1 VFVDF
6 LIGSLRWIRVGCRK
20 LIDLEIDIMKVL
32 RRSLAM
38 HVVTQM
44 DMIGLSVHVVVA
56 RIDIISI

>member
-6 LIGSLRWIRVGCRK
+6 VIGIIEMDKSWMQETNRLGNRYAEGVKAFI
-20 LIDLEIDIMKVL
+20 
-32 RRSLAM
+32 SM
-38 HVVTQM
+38 HVVMQM